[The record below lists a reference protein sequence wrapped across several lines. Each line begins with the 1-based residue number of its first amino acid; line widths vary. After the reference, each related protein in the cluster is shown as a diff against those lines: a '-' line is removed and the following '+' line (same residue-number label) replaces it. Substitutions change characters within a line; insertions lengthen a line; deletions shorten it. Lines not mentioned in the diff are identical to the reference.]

1 MKKSF
6 LCITLLFAFY
16 NVNNASCEI
25 ILGTEMFLKNEFF
38 CKVNRYLKQLAA
50 GSKSDSLL
58 SNRRI
63 FEKPS
68 SGKWCESSV
77 GSTLFSSSANIVNM
91 DDSTDNQINSNV
103 LDQEEYFPL
112 EIEKFSTYSSSKDRL
127 KSTSKLV
134 KWGDTVYVNR
144 HHKILSFQ
152 FNNLEKKCRC
162 YYSFGDESAKWQ
174 VMDNLYLFL
183 LTDISLGTSHLRLK
197 VVSDTGIFQQE
208 ICIIRIPTWWES
220 DSFKIFCVIII
231 LSLLSV
237 IFILFRKRRKRKNR
251 VEEEPVSLPL
261 ETKQE
266 ESSMEMED
274 VQFLFK
280 RIEKLVEDL
289 PADETGDSFDE
300 KVRKCLSEN
309 IANEEL
315 TVEKLGQ
322 MLGYSRVQL
331 FRKIKEKYNL
341 SPSEYIRKYRL
352 AYALKLLLQ
361 EDLRVSEVSFMCGF
375 PDPNR
380 FSKHFSKEFGFPPS
394 AAREHMSDMVNKREP
409 LAGHMDHKVF
419 FDDIIVR

>member
-1 MKKSF
+1 MKKRF

-16 NVNNASCEI
+16 NVNNVSCEI
-25 ILGTEMFLKNEFF
+25 ILGNEKYFKNEFF

-50 GSKSDSLL
+50 GSKRDGLL

-91 DDSTDNQINSNV
+91 DDSTDNRINSNV
-103 LDQEEYFPL
+103 LNREEYFPL
-112 EIEKFSTYSSSKDRL
+112 EIEKFFTYSSTTDRL
-127 KSTSKLV
+127 KSTSQLV
-134 KWGDTVYVNR
+134 KWGDTIYINR
-144 HHKILSFQ
+144 HHKIVSLQ
-152 FNNLEKKCRC
+152 FKNLEKKCRC
-162 YYSFGDESAKWQ
+162 YYAFGDENAKWQ
-174 VMDNLYLFL
+174 VMDNLYLVL
-183 LTDISLGTSHLRLK
+183 LTDISLGTSHLRVK
-197 VVSDTGIFQQE
+197 VAGDTGICQQE
-208 ICIIRIPTWWES
+208 ICIIRIPAWWES
-220 DSFKIFCVIII
+220 DSFKIFCTIII

-237 IFILFRKRRKRKNR
+237 IFILLRKRHKQRNR
-251 VEEEPVSLPL
+251 VEEESVSLSV
-261 ETKQE
+261 ETKEE

-274 VQFLFK
+274 VQVLFK

-289 PADETGDSFDE
+289 PADEMGDSFDK
-300 KVRKCLSEN
+300 KVKKCLNDN
-309 IANEEL
+309 ISNEDL

-331 FRKIKEKYNL
+331 FRKIKERYNL

-361 EDLRVSEVSFMCGF
+361 EELRVSEVSFRCGF

-394 AAREHMSDMVNKREP
+394 AAREHMSDIFHGVETMN
-409 LAGHMDHKVF
+409 
-419 FDDIIVR
+419 

>member
-1 MKKSF
+1 MKKYF
-6 LCITLLFAFY
+6 LCITLLVDFCSINIY
-16 NVNNASCEI
+16 S
-25 ILGTEMFLKNEFF
+25 NEFQEDGQS
-38 CKVNRYLKQLAA
+38 CVKREVSPDQDPYLSHESDMDEYIDSSYWMCLLRVVSLKEKNQMSPVLGIELADNKILVPKDV
-50 GSKSDSLL
+50 SSSPSPKEEDKTCMSLL
-58 SNRRI
+58 WELN
-63 FEKPS
+63 PY
-68 SGKWCESSV
+68 
-77 GSTLFSSSANIVNM
+77 IV
-91 DDSTDNQINSNV
+91 
-103 LDQEEYFPL
+103 FP
-112 EIEKFSTYSSSKDRL
+112 
-127 KSTSKLV
+127 
-134 KWGDTVYVNR
+134 
-144 HHKILSFQ
+144 
-152 FNNLEKKCRC
+152 
-162 YYSFGDESAKWQ
+162 
-174 VMDNLYLFL
+174 
-183 LTDISLGTSHLRLK
+183 
-197 VVSDTGIFQQE
+197 
-208 ICIIRIPTWWES
+208 
-220 DSFKIFCVIII
+220 VIII
-231 LSLLSV
+231 LTVLSV
-237 IFILFRKRRKRKNR
+237 FLFFRMRRYKKRGV
-251 VEEEPVSLPL
+251 VEESLIL

-266 ESSMEMED
+266 ESLSDDMH
-274 VQFLFK
+274 VLFK